1 MNKTDGIALQIKPP
15 SIFNRVSNVWYRHY
29 RVYTKNIFSNGIPVF
44 FEPLILLLAMGLGFQ
59 KSLGNMEGVKYIN
72 FIASSIIATASMFTA
87 SFECTFGTFIRLEFD
102 KTYDGMLSA
111 PINYKYLLLGEIL
124 FCGTKGLFF
133 SYCILLVIYA
143 FGLVSMPAA
152 ILAPLGGFLS
162 AVMFSVL
169 SLLITSFVT
178 NINHFNFYFSGLITP
193 LFFFS
198 GTLFPVSYLPG
209 KIKILAY
216 ILPLSH
222 PVNIVRAF
230 CLNRFNYN
238 LIFDL
243 IYIILFIII
252 IGFFAI
258 KRLKKKLVS

>member
-1 MNKTDGIALQIKPP
+1 MNNEINVVNPP
-15 SIFNRVSNVWYRHY
+15 SIFRRLFNVWYRHY

-44 FEPLILLLAMGLGFQ
+44 LEPLILLLAMGLGFQ
-59 KSLGNMEGVKYIN
+59 KSLGQMEGINYIN

-111 PINYKYLLLGEIL
+111 PIKYKDLLLGEIL

-133 SYCILLVIYA
+133 SYCILIVINA

-152 ILAPLGGFLS
+152 LLAPIGGFL
-162 AVMFSVL
+162 AAIMFSAL

-178 NINHFNFYFSGLITP
+178 NINHFNFYFSGLLTP

-209 KIKILAY
+209 KIKFLAY

-230 CLNRFNYN
+230 CLNKFYFD
-238 LIFDL
+238 LIYDL
-243 IYIILFIII
+243 IYIILFIMIV
-252 IGFFAI
+252 GFFAI